1 MNQLKKKWDR
11 FLSPDRVKKSSRT
24 IGDDPRNEFESDS
37 GRIAFSPAIRRMH
50 DKTQVFP
57 LMTDDNIHSRLTH
70 SLEVS
75 EIGFSLGLR
84 LCTNK
89 EFLEKIGKTEYEAS
103 RSIPVI
109 LRNSCLVHDI
119 GNPPFGH
126 FGERVIAT
134 YFKNLFKD
142 KFWDDKLKLEE
153 KQDFMLF
160 DGNSQGLRV
169 LTKLQTLNEKAGL
182 NLTYGTLGAFLKY
195 PNHGDID
202 KSKISTSKRGVFQ
215 SEIDYFK
222 LIVDNCKLEKKGGY
236 FRHPLSFL
244 MEAADTICYR
254 IMDVEDGFNKDWY
267 DYLEIKKYL
276 KDVPEIEDLF
286 KYLDKIEGEGTE
298 ITRMVKLRIGVIAN
312 LVEAALKKFLDNLDS
327 ISDGNYH
334 TELLEDNLLS
344 KKLKAICDELIF
356 PKREILQLEVTG
368 HSVISGLLDHY
379 IDFIFEKDNHY
390 KKRAK
395 GMISGGLIR
404 SMKINASIDDFDD
417 FTPYNKLQII
427 VDFISGMTDRFAL
440 DQYQRIS
447 GQKI

>member
-1 MNQLKKKWDR
+1 MSELKEKWDK
-11 FLSPDRVKKSSRT
+11 FLSPDRIKKSSRVV
-24 IGDDPRNEFESDS
+24 GSDPRNEFESDS

-84 LCTNK
+84 LCSNQ
-89 EFLEKIGKTEYEAS
+89 EFLEKIGRTEYEAF

-142 KFWDDKLKLEE
+142 TKWAAELTKEQME
-153 KQDFMLF
+153 DFMLF

-195 PNHGDID
+195 PNFSTID
-202 KSKISTSKRGVFQ
+202 DSKISTSKRGVFQ

-222 LIVDNCKLEKKGGY
+222 EIVDNCGLEKDGVY

-254 IMDVEDGFNKDWY
+254 VMDVEDGFNKDWY
-267 DYLEIKKYL
+267 TYSGIKNYL
-276 KDVPEIEDLF
+276 KGVPELDKLF
-286 KYLDKIEGEGTE
+286 EYLDAIEGEGDE

-312 LVEAALKKFLDNLDS
+312 LVESALKKFLDNLDK
-327 ISDGNYH
+327 ISNGDYH

-344 KKLKAICDELIF
+344 KKLKAICDEMIF

-379 IDFIFEKDNHY
+379 IDFLFNKDKHY

-395 GMISGGLIR
+395 GMISGGLVR
-404 SMKINASIDDFDD
+404 SMKIDTLIDDFEN
-417 FTPYNKLQII
+417 FTPYTNLQII
-427 VDFISGMTDRFAL
+427 VDFISGMTDQFAL